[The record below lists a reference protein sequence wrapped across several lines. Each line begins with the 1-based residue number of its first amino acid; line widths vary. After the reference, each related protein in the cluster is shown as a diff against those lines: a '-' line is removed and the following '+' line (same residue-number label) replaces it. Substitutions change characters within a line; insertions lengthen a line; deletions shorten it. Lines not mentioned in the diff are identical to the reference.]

1 MANAASNQDLKD
13 YGEVINLNKSD
24 LKRLTPFGWG
34 VFYGLVDVNTGNVQ
48 MLVIPDLAQS
58 TAEATFSLLKLD
70 VDMGVLDAEATAEV
84 HVAFVGEIDKKNKV
98 TLTGAIYVRSS
109 EDVTDE
115 TRRAVRRAFV
125 DPSALN
131 DHIFTGSIIDIDS
144 YRTTTKKASE
154 KSSAKKAPAK
164 KAAAAKKAPAKAA
177 AKTPPSKTPPTKKAA
192 ATKAAPTAAKKA
204 PAKKA
209 AASKKTPA
217 KKTPPM
223 KSA

>member
-1 MANAASNQDLKD
+1 MANAASTQDLKD

-48 MLVIPDLAQS
+48 MLVIPDLELS
-58 TAEATFSLLKLD
+58 TAEATLTLVKLD

-144 YRTTTKKASE
+144 YRTTTKKTSE
-154 KSSAKKAPAK
+154 KSPAKKAPAK
-164 KAAAAKKAPAKAA
+164 KAAAAKKAPAKKATA
-177 AKTPPSKTPPTKKAA
+177 KTPPTKKAA